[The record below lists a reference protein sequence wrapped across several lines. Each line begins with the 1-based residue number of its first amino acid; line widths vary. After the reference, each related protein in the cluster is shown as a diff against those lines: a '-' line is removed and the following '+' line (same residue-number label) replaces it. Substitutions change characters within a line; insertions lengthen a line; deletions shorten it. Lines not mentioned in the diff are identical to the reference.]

1 MASSLSRDQ
10 LERYERDGFV
20 HPLRIMSSD
29 EAREFRAGF
38 EMLETLLGRGV
49 EYAAMTHLFFRW
61 AFDLSTQPKI
71 LNPVQAILG
80 ANVLVQATLILC
92 KHAADPSFV
101 SWHQDHNYT
110 TKESAPTVTAW
121 VAISDSTRESGC
133 MRAIPGSHRDGIRP
147 HIDTA
152 IEHNIVTYS
161 VEVDDS
167 PAVDIELKAGEMSLH
182 QANII
187 HGSLANRSD
196 DKRIG
201 FIIRFV
207 TPQFQ
212 QTINPVVRARGQD
225 ACGHLTIWPHAPTDD
240 MKQSLGA
247 WQEFARARHLLRYR
261 GAVAQP

>member
-1 MASSLSRDQ
+1 MASGLSRDQ
-10 LERYERDGFV
+10 IGRYERDGFV
-20 HPLRIMSSD
+20 HPIRIMSTA
-29 EAREFRAGF
+29 EARQFRAGF
-38 EMLETLLGRGV
+38 EKLETLLERRV

-80 ANVLVQATLILC
+80 PEVLVQATLILC
-92 KHAADPSFV
+92 KHAHDPSFV
-101 SWHQDHNYT
+101 SWHQDY
-110 TKESAPTVTAW
+110 KYASRESAPTVTAW
-121 VAISDSTRESGC
+121 VAISDSTRQSGC

-152 IEHNIVTYS
+152 IEHNILTYR

-167 PAVDIELKAGEMSLH
+167 HAVDIELRAGEMSLH
-182 QANII
+182 QANIV

-196 DKRIG
+196 DTRIG

-212 QTINPVVRARGQD
+212 KTINPVVRARGSEE
-225 ACGHLTIWPHAPTDD
+225 CGQLTIWPHSPTDD
-240 MKQSLGA
+240 MKQTIGA
-247 WQEFARARHLLRYR
+247 WQEFVRERNLLR
-261 GAVAQP
+261 